1 VRPPLIGLH
10 VAESRSRARGRGGGG
25 RRAPDVRARVGRA
38 RGRQE
43 DEARNE
49 GDPGDRS
56 EGDDGRPMAIVV
68 NMAWTQP
75 VDGVAT
81 PATMTLELTYAG
93 TAGGVAIVAP
103 EHVWSRYTSGRFHFS
118 VAYPDRWTTDTT
130 DHYDDF
136 LNGPGVT
143 HVGGRRL
150 KAGGRSLAS
159 WTKTIVGI
167 HGDSPKDYVL
177 LGNDPT
183 TLAGDAARMLTSTY
197 HDYGQK
203 LICFEVL
210 ALHGAHLY
218 DIFWVSPITTRD
230 AGLVTF
236 RQMLST
242 YAYPLRG

>member
-1 VRPPLIGLH
+1 
-10 VAESRSRARGRGGGG
+10 VAVVFYA
-25 RRAPDVRARVGRA
+25 D
-38 RGRQE
+38 
-43 DEARNE
+43 
-49 GDPGDRS
+49 
-56 EGDDGRPMAIVV
+56 DDGRPMAIVV
-68 NMAWTQP
+68 TMAWTQP

-93 TAGGVAIVAP
+93 TAGGGAIAAP
-103 EHVWSRYTSGRFHFS
+103 EHVWNRFTSGRFHFS
-118 VAYPDRWTTDTT
+118 VAYPDRWSTDTT

-150 KAGGRSLAS
+150 RADGRSLAS

-177 LGNDPT
+177 LGNDAT

-210 ALHGAHLY
+210 ALHGARLY